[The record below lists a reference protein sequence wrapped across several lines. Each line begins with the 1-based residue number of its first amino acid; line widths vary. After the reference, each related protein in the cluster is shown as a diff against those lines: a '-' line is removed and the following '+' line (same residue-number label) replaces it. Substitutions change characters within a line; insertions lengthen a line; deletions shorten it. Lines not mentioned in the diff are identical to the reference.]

1 MGGCHAVYQTMRFGE
16 RVRRE
21 REARGLSQS
30 ALSEAARVKQGT
42 LSRIETRPSKD
53 PALSIAVKIARGLG
67 MSLEALCDDDALT
80 GTAAGDAVAYGE
92 QVEAALSALKRTNLE
107 IIAALSSTLESALLL
122 ASNPALA
129 RDGFQRAQER
139 LQGLG
144 GE

>member
-1 MGGCHAVYQTMRFGE
+1 MGDVKIG
-16 RVRRE
+16 RRIATLRGSLTQ
-21 REARGLSQS
+21 REVARRSGLDP
-30 ALSEAARVKQGT
+30 GT
-42 LSRIETRPSKD
+42 ISRIERGEID
-53 PALSIAVKIARGLG
+53 PTYSTLAAIASALNVGQPDFVAGGRQGVVIAYPRETI
-67 MSLEALCDDDALT
+67 DT
-80 GTAAGDAVAYGE
+80 GQ
-92 QVEAALSALKRTNLE
+92 QVEAALSALRRTNLE